1 MQIANKIALKF
12 MMWEFYCTF
21 VMDVG
26 FVESFVLGDV
36 WFEKKLL
43 HMVFIW
49 LHELMT
55 TYS

>member
-12 MMWEFYCTF
+12 MMWEFHCTF

-36 WFEKKLL
+36 
-43 HMVFIW
+43 
-49 LHELMT
+49 
-55 TYS
+55 